1 MRLGRRPAD
10 DRVSRLGGQD
20 SSELALQLLRA
31 DDDHSRELEPA
42 QLPLQLCRDRLQVVL
57 RELVDVALVPR
68 LRPATLVVLARL
80 LLREVGDLLELPG
93 AQPVEEAQLAAD
105 VRNDRALAAADE
117 RDERRE
123 VEVAP
128 DLDLVRHGLAER
140 QRLPDVVEPGAEHRD
155 AVGAVPVELLAEEV
169 LDPLEVL
176 AQPDPLLVGLVTAV
190 GAVRLRALVDE
201 GVDASLHRR
210 PWASRSDGGR
220 RRG

>member
-1 MRLGRRPAD
+1 M
-10 DRVSRLGGQD
+10 
-20 SSELALQLLRA
+20 
-31 DDDHSRELEPA
+31 
-42 QLPLQLCRDRLQVVL
+42 
-57 RELVDVALVPR
+57 ALVPR
-68 LRPATLVVLARL
+68 LRPAALVVLARL

-105 VRNDRALAAADE
+105 VRNDGALAAADE

-140 QRLPDVVEPGAEHRD
+140 QCLPDVVEPGAEHRD

-176 AQPDPLLVGLVTAV
+176 AQPDPLLVGLVTSV

-201 GVDASLHRR
+201 GVDARR
-210 PWASRSDGGR
+210 CIAGRGRVARMEVEVEADRAALRSSESGELPQRVPGHGAGHGPR
-220 RRG
+220 FYG